1 MGSAAT
7 VCTDQG
13 RSLGWERPEHVQQVG
28 GKRRG
33 KGKDMCL
40 RRAGRSL
47 TGPPTQ
53 VGPRRQAVP
62 MSAPK
67 GAMVA

>member
-7 VCTDQG
+7 VYTDQG
-13 RSLGWERPEHVQQVG
+13 RSLGWERPEHVQQVE

-33 KGKDMCL
+33 EGKDICL

-53 VGPRRQAVP
+53 AGSRRQAAP

-67 GAMVA
+67 GATVA